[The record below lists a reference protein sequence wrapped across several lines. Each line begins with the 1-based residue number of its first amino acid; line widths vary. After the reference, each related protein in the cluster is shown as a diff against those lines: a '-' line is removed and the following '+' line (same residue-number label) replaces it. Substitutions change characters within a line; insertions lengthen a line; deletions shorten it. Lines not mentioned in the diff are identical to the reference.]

1 MRTSTRRKFPFC
13 FVVTW
18 CLSHASTTTP
28 GRLTRAREL
37 DTDVR
42 FSLFDRNADGRLG
55 GDEVVRTYTHTHRR
69 KETLSSRTSARTD
82 ARTHSRTPLH
92 QTRILQLVGISAE
105 GSEQIFQAALAYT
118 ESEDLYLSLDELR
131 EWDTA
136 MVAAFDEASRDGRV
150 TLEEGSEVLM
160 ETLNLQLT
168 PADMRQLGKN
178 RDSNID
184 GILTPT
190 ELFPGSISAG
200 PGTADENQEDGA
212 LASSVSFVV
221 SSWLFFFSLL

>member
-55 GDEVVRTYTHTHRR
+55 GDEV
-69 KETLSSRTSARTD
+69 
-82 ARTHSRTPLH
+82 
-92 QTRILQLVGISAE
+92 TRILQLVGISAE

-168 PADMRQLGKN
+168 PADVRQLGKN

-221 SSWLFFFSLL
+221 SSWLLFFSLL

>member
-1 MRTSTRRKFPFC
+1 
-13 FVVTW
+13 
-18 CLSHASTTTP
+18 
-28 GRLTRAREL
+28 
-37 DTDVR
+37 
-42 FSLFDRNADGRLG
+42 
-55 GDEVVRTYTHTHRR
+55 
-69 KETLSSRTSARTD
+69 
-82 ARTHSRTPLH
+82 
-92 QTRILQLVGISAE
+92 
-105 GSEQIFQAALAYT
+105 
-118 ESEDLYLSLDELR
+118 
-131 EWDTA
+131 

-168 PADMRQLGKN
+168 PADVLQLGEN

-190 ELFPGSISAG
+190 ELFPGSFSVG

-221 SSWLFFFSLL
+221 SSWLFFSFLL

>member
-1 MRTSTRRKFPFC
+1 MNRLATPFQNIYKRIVSSIARRCGGPMRTSTRRKFPFC

-55 GDEVVRTYTHTHRR
+55 GDEV
-69 KETLSSRTSARTD
+69 
-82 ARTHSRTPLH
+82 
-92 QTRILQLVGISAE
+92 TRILQLVGISAE

-168 PADMRQLGKN
+168 PADVRQLGKN

-221 SSWLFFFSLL
+221 SSWLLFFSLL

>member
-1 MRTSTRRKFPFC
+1 
-13 FVVTW
+13 
-18 CLSHASTTTP
+18 
-28 GRLTRAREL
+28 
-37 DTDVR
+37 
-42 FSLFDRNADGRLG
+42 
-55 GDEVVRTYTHTHRR
+55 
-69 KETLSSRTSARTD
+69 
-82 ARTHSRTPLH
+82 
-92 QTRILQLVGISAE
+92 
-105 GSEQIFQAALAYT
+105 
-118 ESEDLYLSLDELR
+118 
-131 EWDTA
+131 

-200 PGTADENQEDGA
+200 PGTADENREDGGV
-212 LASSVSFVV
+212 ASSVSFVV
-221 SSWLFFFSLL
+221 SRWLFCFTLLCKPLGMDAVCVGAWLCVCWVGKSGYPDIDPVVRWAR